1 MKEKRQSSPW
11 PLATVLTIPLL
22 SLGGCDYWPPA
33 LQTEIDTLRTE
44 LNDVLDER
52 QRLEFEN
59 EELKSTRE
67 GLQRDVEEKARENAT
82 LKARLTTLKSTASPR
97 VAKESTS
104 ASFRTANVTK
114 SPYIPV
120 RMGGSE
126 QRGPRVVQIQRL
138 LQRHGFRLHADG
150 WFGPETVSA
159 VKRFQRS
166 HGLRADGIVGPATS
180 VALHRSPR
188 PVRTVR
194 SVSHQQPR
202 GTRDEVTAIQ
212 RALRRAGHRVAVDG
226 YFGQETEVAVARF
239 QRAHG
244 LYPDGVVGP
253 KTWRALTRVAR

>member
-1 MKEKRQSSPW
+1 MTEKRHSSIW
-11 PLATVLTIPLL
+11 PLATLLTIPLL
-22 SLGGCDYWPPA
+22 GLGGCDYWPPA

-67 GLQRDVEEKARENAT
+67 GIQRDIEEKARENAA
-82 LKARLTTLKSTASPR
+82 LKAKIAALKKTARPQVAKASPSNSLR
-97 VAKESTS
+97 KAK
-104 ASFRTANVTK
+104 VTK

-120 RMGGSE
+120 SMGGSV

-166 HGLRADGIVGPATS
+166 RGLRADGVVGPATS
-180 VALHRSPR
+180 VALHRNPR
-188 PVRTVR
+188 SVRAAR
-194 SVSHQQPR
+194 SVSQQR
-202 GTRDEVTAIQ
+202 SRVTRNDVTAIQ

-239 QRAHG
+239 QRVHG

-253 KTWRALTRVAR
+253 KTWRALNRAAR